1 MEQSLLITFLILVFG
16 AIFLLSQLILLP
28 TFGTRSHE
36 SKLMRKRLKEVN
48 ELNDYHELSL
58 VRQKYLRELSVFER
72 WLETLPGIS
81 AAEDLIE
88 QCGKQYPAYRLYFAM
103 ILLATVLT
111 LVAWFLTYNYLATGV
126 AFFIGLFFPII
137 RLRSQRNK
145 RLESFEEQLPDALDM
160 MARALRAG
168 YPFNDALHYIA
179 NEMPA
184 PIGYEFSIVFDEI
197 NYGRDLK
204 QAFNYLIFR
213 IPSINLLALTTAI
226 LIQHESGGNL
236 AELLD
241 NVSSVLRKR
250 IKFHRKIR
258 TLTAEGR
265 VSAWVL
271 SMLPF
276 VVFVAI
282 FISSPNFLD
291 PLLEEELGHTLITIG
306 IVLQIIGAFWV
317 SKLIDIDV

>member
-1 MEQSLLITFLILVFG
+1 MEQSDLITFLILVFG
-16 AIFLLSQLILLP
+16 AIFMLSQLILLP

-48 ELNDYHELSL
+48 QSHGFHELSL
-58 VRQKYLRELSVFER
+58 VRQKYLRTLSPFEH
-72 WLETLPGIS
+72 WLESLPGIAS
-81 AAEDLIE
+81 AEDLIE
-88 QCGKQYPAYRLYFAM
+88 QCGKQYPAYRLYLTMLGLGLAST
-103 ILLATVLT
+103 LLA
-111 LVAWFLTYNYLATGV
+111 WFFTHNYLATLV
-126 AFFIGLFFPII
+126 SCVIGFLIPLLKLKSE
-137 RLRSQRNK
+137 RKK
-145 RLESFEEQLPDALDM
+145 RLEQFEEQLPDALDM

-168 YPFNDALHYIA
+168 YPFNDAMHYIA
-179 NEMPA
+179 NEMPD
-184 PIGYEFSIVFDEI
+184 PIGYEFKIVFDEI
-197 NYGRDLK
+197 NFGRDLK
-204 QAFNYLIFR
+204 QAFNYLILR
-213 IPSINLLALTTAI
+213 IPSINLMSLTTAI

-282 FISSPNFLD
+282 YLSSPNFLD
-291 PLLEEELGHTLITIG
+291 PLLEDELGHNLIITGITLQ
-306 IVLQIIGAFWV
+306 VIGAFWT
-317 SKLIDIDV
+317 SKLIDIEV